1 MLRLEDLKDSEIRK
15 YHKDMED
22 RRRWE
27 RYLSEADWEQMLI
40 DEAEAYYNDM
50 MFAEYQA
57 SLVNA

>member
-1 MLRLEDLKDSEIRK
+1 MLRLEDLKEKEIRD
-15 YHKDMED
+15 YHKALED

-27 RYLSEADWEQMLI
+27 RYLSDADYEQMLL
-40 DEAEAYYNDM
+40 DDAENYYNDM